1 VMVVWIAILILLTI
15 NILFITIAT
24 RDLVNRAY
32 FKGYRDGVEKMIEKD
47 YVRLDA
53 IIKND

>member
-1 VMVVWIAILILLTI
+1 MVVWIAILILLTI

>member
-1 VMVVWIAILILLTI
+1 MMVVWIAILILLTI